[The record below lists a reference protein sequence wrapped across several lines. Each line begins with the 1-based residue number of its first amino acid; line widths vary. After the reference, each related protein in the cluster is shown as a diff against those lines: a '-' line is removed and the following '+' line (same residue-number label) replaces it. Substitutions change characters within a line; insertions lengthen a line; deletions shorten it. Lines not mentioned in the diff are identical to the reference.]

1 MSLKY
6 LELSL
11 EMNAVSESVKCKVS
25 SSQMKSQERY
35 SFFRNTQW
43 KMISCCYILT
53 FFLMQML
60 RLTSF
65 FLTGSKWRRTDLTYR
80 ISKYPRKIKKSVA
93 DREIARAF
101 QVWSDVTPM
110 NFIHKKEG
118 KVHIDIRFVISEHGD
133 GDPFDG
139 PGNTLAHAY
148 FPQYGGDAHFD
159 DEEYWTIDSYSGT
172 NLFQVA
178 AHELGHSL
186 GLGHSSVRES
196 LMAPFYQRY
205 KPSFQLHKD
214 DILGIQ
220 ALYGRRTEPAPQPPA
235 VDPVP
240 DTPTTASPRYP
251 GFPPRRV
258 PTQPP
263 KPETGDAE
271 GPDLCQDG
279 KIDAVTRI
287 ADGSTYVFK
296 GDYYFKVETN
306 GLADG
311 YPRKISSD
319 WDGLPGH
326 LDAAL
331 TWADGK
337 TFFFKVCLFF
347 SVLLCL

>member
-1 MSLKY
+1 
-6 LELSL
+6 
-11 EMNAVSESVKCKVS
+11 
-25 SSQMKSQERY
+25 
-35 SFFRNTQW
+35 
-43 KMISCCYILT
+43 
-53 FFLMQML
+53 
-60 RLTSF
+60 
-65 FLTGSKWRRTDLTYR
+65 
-80 ISKYPRKIKKSVA
+80 
-93 DREIARAF
+93 
-101 QVWSDVTPM
+101 M
-110 NFIHKKEG
+110 NFIPKKEG
-118 KVHIDIRFVISEHGD
+118 RVHIDIRFVISEHGD

-159 DEEYWTIDSYSGT
+159 DEEYWTINSYSGT

-205 KPSFQLHKD
+205 KPQFNLHKD

-220 ALYGRRTEPAPQPPA
+220 ALYGKRTEPPPTLPPLDPAPAP
-235 VDPVP
+235 
-240 DTPTTASPRYP
+240 
-251 GFPPRRV
+251 V
-258 PTQPP
+258 PTQPSFV
-263 KPETGDAE
+263 PEAPRIPTTTTPRPSFDPSDSA

-296 GDYYFKVETN
+296 GQWYYKVETN

-311 YPRKISSD
+311 YPRRISPD
-319 WDGLPGH
+319 WDGLPGD

-337 TFFFKVCLFF
+337 TFFFKVINSTSHSLSHFLRFRSLSLYPF
-347 SVLLCL
+347 SSLTFPSKTLGGFPNPRGKGDPR